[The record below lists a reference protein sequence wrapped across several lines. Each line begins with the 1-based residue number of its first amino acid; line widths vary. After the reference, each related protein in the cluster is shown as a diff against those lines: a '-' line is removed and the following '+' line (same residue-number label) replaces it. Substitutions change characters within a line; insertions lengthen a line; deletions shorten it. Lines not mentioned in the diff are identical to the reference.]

1 MPPSSKTGMVSP
13 TLVQRHAVRAP
24 RELHMAGNEALLDH
38 YRNAHATRVYGTS
51 SVKYLRFLRPEIHV
65 LGPTSILDYGCGQ
78 SRFVDMLDL
87 GPDVARNRYDPAIP
101 EFATPVAK
109 PVDLL
114 VNIDVLEH
122 IEDADLDD
130 VIADMHRSCRHALI
144 IVDTKASN
152 HTLGD
157 GRNAHVSLHPHAWWE
172 QKLASH
178 FGPLRKIKTP
188 RRSRAG
194 FATWPLDTAQS
205 ARLAFLR
212 AQETA
217 HYYALR
223 AVGRHKTAWKDSI
236 TGQAAD

>member
-1 MPPSSKTGMVSP
+1 
-13 TLVQRHAVRAP
+13 
-24 RELHMAGNEALLDH
+24 MAGNEDLIAH
-38 YRNAHATRVYGTS
+38 YREAHASRVYGTS
-51 SVKYLRFLRPEIHV
+51 SVKYLRFLRPEIRV
-65 LGPTSILDYGCGQ
+65 LGPQSILDYGCGQ
-78 SRFVDMLDL
+78 SRFIDMLELDD
-87 GPDVARNRYDPAIP
+87 DVALHRFDPAIP
-101 EFATPVAK
+101 EFATAVEE

-122 IEDADLDD
+122 IEDADLDA
-130 VIADMHRSCRHALI
+130 VMADMRRTCREALV

-172 QKLASH
+172 EKLSKH

-194 FATWPLDTAQS
+194 FATWPLDTAQT
-205 ARLAFLR
+205 ARLTMLR
-212 AQETA
+212 AQETT

-223 AVGRHKTAWKDSI
+223 AVGRHKTAWKDSV
-236 TGQAAD
+236 TGQED